1 MFRKKLRIKYNDIS
15 NEGMLFEKL
24 FDTAVQQNST
34 ALLNEHKIICKQ
46 DAHVLHNFMQPGYIL
61 SNIQYHGFS
70 LFFSCVRDCNFSSD
84 SKEKFYENLDKLQ
97 NLQGNSP
104 IFNNGIESDGLGYIS
119 MKRETEVEYSAD
131 DEEFTLF
138 KILLNIAIKQTV
150 NESLT
155 EISSNKL
162 SKYKKICFND
172 AHILIKLLRNGYKV
186 SKIQY
191 KKNFFKKIALSFS
204 CDRNYPLHPLYE

>member
-1 MFRKKLRIKYNDIS
+1 
-15 NEGMLFEKL
+15 
-24 FDTAVQQNST
+24 
-34 ALLNEHKIICKQ
+34 
-46 DAHVLHNFMQPGYIL
+46 MQPGYIL
-61 SNIQYHGFS
+61 SNIQYHGCS

-104 IFNNGIESDGLGYIS
+104 IFNNCIESDGLGYIS
-119 MKRETEVEYSAD
+119 MKKETEVEYSAD

-150 NESLT
+150 SESLT

-162 SKYKKICFND
+162 SEYKKVCFND

>member
-1 MFRKKLRIKYNDIS
+1 
-15 NEGMLFEKL
+15 
-24 FDTAVQQNST
+24 
-34 ALLNEHKIICKQ
+34 
-46 DAHVLHNFMQPGYIL
+46 
-61 SNIQYHGFS
+61 
-70 LFFSCVRDCNFSSD
+70 
-84 SKEKFYENLDKLQ
+84 
-97 NLQGNSP
+97 
-104 IFNNGIESDGLGYIS
+104 